1 MKTKKQKSSPEK
13 EKQIKGACFERVKRV
28 EGYVIGVDGGGTKT
42 IAVLANLEGRI
53 LKIARAGSSSPRN
66 VGIKKATD
74 NVAKAINKLLKQK
87 KDAKIISTFIGLP
100 AVAEEFKSKKKEIKK
115 EISKKVPEIFK
126 GKVEIGSDQ
135 EVAFRSGSDQK
146 DGVLVIA
153 GTGCVARGWRGKKQA
168 HSSAWGWLAD
178 EGSAFFVGQKTF
190 QVIFKDLDG
199 RGPKTLLTKLTF
211 KELKLRKKEDLVDFI
226 YSKNPTVT
234 VPLLS
239 IICDKA
245 SKRGDKIAKKIMV
258 EAGQELVLAA
268 EPVIKKLKLE
278 SLKFPLVLVGGIFK
292 SKIVLNRVKKEI
304 KKIAP
309 KVKFIRPK
317 EEPVVGAVKLA
328 IERM

>member
-1 MKTKKQKSSPEK
+1 MKTKKQKPSPE
-13 EKQIKGACFERVKRV
+13 FT

-42 IAVLANLEGRI
+42 ITALANLEGKI

-66 VGIKKATD
+66 IGIKKATD

-153 GTGCVARGWRGKKQA
+153 GTGSVVRGWKGKRQL
-168 HSSAWGWLAD
+168 HVSAWGWLAD

-245 SKRGDKIAKKIMV
+245 SKRGDKIAKEIMV
-258 EAGQELVLAA
+258 IAAQELVLGAKL
-268 EPVIKKLKLE
+268 VIKKLKLE

-309 KVKFIRPK
+309 KVKFILPK
-317 EEPVVGAVKLA
+317 KAPVIGAVKLA